1 MLQRK
6 LRAVIDTNLFVSGL
20 FARDS
25 LSAQLQDLWVNQDF
39 ELVTSIEI
47 IKEVS
52 RVLSYPR
59 IKEHFKPSEDNIRR
73 FFRLVFRKAIISKDI
88 YQADKIADD
97 PTDNKFLAC
106 ALEKNSS
113 LLQLSLKRNNRIDQA
128 GATSLKLALLKN
140 CTLRELDLSTNDA
153 IPAHCTHMVDF
164 LCGKANAH
172 RAFMMSE
179 TSDPLWPF
187 LLARLRMDPDLLYS
201 TANVRETSSPFRHTN
216 SCQATSPV
224 EQKHKIQ
231 L

>member
-1 MLQRK
+1 MLQHK

-73 FFRLVFRKAIISKDI
+73 FFRLIFRKAIISKDI
-88 YQADKIADD
+88 YQTDKIADD

-106 ALEKNSS
+106 ALEKKVDYIVSRDPHLRN
-113 LLQLSLKRNNRIDQA
+113 LKHYHGIQIVDV
-128 GATSLKLALLKN
+128 
-140 CTLRELDLSTNDA
+140 STF
-153 IPAHCTHMVDF
+153 IEKV
-164 LCGKANAH
+164 
-172 RAFMMSE
+172 
-179 TSDPLWPF
+179 
-187 LLARLRMDPDLLYS
+187 
-201 TANVRETSSPFRHTN
+201 TA
-216 SCQATSPV
+216 
-224 EQKHKIQ
+224 K
-231 L
+231 